1 MTTTLTVIALIV
13 RLRVSDK
20 TVYGDAI
27 YREKTSQT
35 HTFNIKQFTN
45 ARHEYNEEFHEGDLV
60 LLGGKFTLE
69 GTKLMVKIC

>member
-1 MTTTLTVIALIV
+1 MTTLTVIALFI

-45 ARHEYNEEFHEGDLV
+45 ARR
-60 LLGGKFTLE
+60 
-69 GTKLMVKIC
+69 I